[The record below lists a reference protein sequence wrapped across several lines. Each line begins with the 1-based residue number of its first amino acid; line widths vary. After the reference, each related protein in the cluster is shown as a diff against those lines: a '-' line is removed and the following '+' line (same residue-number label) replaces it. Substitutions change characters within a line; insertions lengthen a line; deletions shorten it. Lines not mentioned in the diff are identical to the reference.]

1 MESAIDKHLI
11 CPRTRNR
18 RIDGEYQPP
27 FEAWVGRADASVK
40 QVVMG
45 YFGVQTR
52 GPDKLGTAC
61 AMLRHI
67 TQGFTAQDGPGHHDL
82 AHYVDAE
89 GYDNMVATAYWDDP
103 AQFKRWEAQAEIAGW
118 WLSDERLSDGVGYF
132 REIILPKVERFETLL
147 AFPEGMEGVAV
158 MMGERSGAIQEHG
171 YWGGMRD
178 RIADSQTDAMLP
190 QGELKTI
197 TQSGRVSVQGH
208 ENLTVIRSGQDWSET
223 VDKER
228 HLYLTQ
234 MEPTLRAGMDFLRD
248 SGAAVG
254 CYNNRYMQHVDGM
267 GQPIE
272 KAFSVSHWRSLGHLE
287 RWSESHPT
295 HIEIFGTFMRLVTE
309 LGGELKWKGYHEVSV
324 LKADQQCYEYI
335 NCHANTGLSC
345 QMPG

>member
-1 MESAIDKHLI
+1 MESAIDKHLM
-11 CPRTRNR
+11 CPRTRTR
-18 RIDGEYQPP
+18 RIDDEYQPP
-27 FEAWVGRADASVK
+27 FEAWVARADASVK

-45 YFGVQTR
+45 YFGVQTL
-52 GPDKLGTAC
+52 GQAKLGTAC
-61 AMLRHI
+61 ATLRQI
-67 TQGFTAQDGPGHHDL
+67 TESFMATDGPGHHDL
-82 AHYVDAE
+82 AHYIDAE

-103 AQFKRWEAQAEIAGW
+103 EQFKRWEAQPEIANW
-118 WLSDERLSDGVGYF
+118 WLSDERLSDGVGHF
-132 REIILPKVERFETLL
+132 REIILPKVEQFETLL

-158 MMGERSGAIQEHG
+158 IMGERSGEIQEHG

-190 QGELKTI
+190 LGELKTI
-197 TQSGRVSVQGH
+197 AQSGRVFVQGH

-248 SGAAVG
+248 KGAAVG
-254 CYNNRYMQHVDGM
+254 CYNNRYMQHVDAM
-267 GQPIE
+267 GQRIE

-295 HIEIFGTFMRLVTE
+295 HIEIFGTFMRLVME

-324 LKADQQCYEYI
+324 LKADEQRYEYI
-335 NCHANTGLSC
+335 NCHANTGLSY